1 MKHVTTDKLLSLG
14 MALHADKRT
23 MEHRVRS
30 IFARRHSAWFASL
43 AAVVLCG
50 MIGVLGFTTAC
61 QPAEAAEVAP
71 TEIAVLDVADLGKE
85 TQTTE
90 TDRIYDLSEIP
101 SDSYSIL
108 IDAEVQIPKA
118 DGWFVTTVQP
128 TPFSQELVDRV
139 VKYFFEGATFY
150 APAQMTK
157 QEIADKMAVIREEL
171 TTMEKDSDDWDSAED
186 ALKELEAAYADAPET
201 VEKTPVSPVFQPQ
214 EGIDA
219 EEIGLYA
226 DMGFTQPSWL
236 NVINLRYANHWNLL
250 TVHLDRDNLFL
261 PILPQPMDTSIFSK
275 EDAQA
280 YAEEALQA
288 MDIQGFTLAS
298 VAEGYAEE
306 SGEYG
311 YVLEYRRSIE
321 GLPVT
326 MGYIPNYSSAP
337 YRWNS
342 DSITFRVGEQGI
354 TAFEWDEYSALETQT
369 EAVEVLSL
377 ESVLPTA
384 KQALADACS
393 RSRVEVPYAEG
404 SRTATVDRIVL
415 EYRCMADSRTTEP
428 SQIIPTWGF
437 YGDILVKGADGTAW
451 QYEGRKDICLVAI
464 NALDGN
470 CIRAEGESVELL
482 PEV

>member
-30 IFARRHSAWFASL
+30 IFARRHSAWFASF
-43 AAVVLCG
+43 AAIVLCG

-61 QPAEAAEVAP
+61 QPAEAAEITPMEATMLEP
-71 TEIAVLDVADLGKE
+71 TEQEPVN
-85 TQTTE
+85 QPTE
-90 TDRIYDLSEIP
+90 PDRVYDLTENP
-101 SDSYSIL
+101 SGRYSVL

-128 TPFSQELVDRV
+128 TPFSQELVGRV
-139 VKYFFEGATFY
+139 VDYFFGDATFY
-150 APAQMTK
+150 VPTEMTK
-157 QEIADKMAVIREEL
+157 QEIADKMAVIREEM

-186 ALKELEAAYADAPET
+186 ALKEMEAAYVDAPET
-201 VEKTPVSPVFQPQ
+201 VAKPSVSPVFRPQ
-214 EGIDA
+214 KGVDA
-219 EEIGLYA
+219 EEIDLYA
-226 DMGFTQPSWL
+226 DLGFAQPSRL
-236 NVINLRYANHWNLL
+236 NVINTRYANNWNIL

-261 PILPQPMDTSIFSK
+261 PGVPNPMDTDAFSK

-280 YAEEALQA
+280 FAEEALQA
-288 MDIQGFTLAS
+288 MDIQDFALAS

-311 YVLEYRRSIE
+311 YVLEYRRSIH

-354 TAFEWDEYSALETQT
+354 TAFEWDECSVLETQMD
-369 EAVEVLSL
+369 AVEILPLETVLS
-377 ESVLPTA
+377 TA

-393 RSRVEVPYAEG
+393 QDAFPYAG
-404 SRTATVDRIVL
+404 GTRTATVDRIAL
-415 EYRCMADSRTTEP
+415 EYRCIADSRTTEP
-428 SQIIPTWGF
+428 PQIIPTWGF
-437 YGDILVKGADGTAW
+437 YGDILVQGSDGTAW
-451 QYEGRKDICLVAI
+451 SNYEGRNDICLAAI

-470 CIRAEGESVELL
+470 CIRAEEESIAL
-482 PEV
+482 PQQG